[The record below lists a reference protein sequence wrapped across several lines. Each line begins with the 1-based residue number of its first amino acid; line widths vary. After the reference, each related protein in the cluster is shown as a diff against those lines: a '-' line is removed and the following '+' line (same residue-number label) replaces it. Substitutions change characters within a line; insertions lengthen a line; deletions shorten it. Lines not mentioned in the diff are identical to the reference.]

1 MSFIATINFRLAGI
15 PCLIG
20 VTEFHKV
27 APWKGSAASCP
38 SSDDWYGYTTVEFEV
53 LDCRGRP
60 APWLEKKLTKDTA
73 ADIKAAIHEY
83 FKEESNDC

>member
-1 MSFIATINFRLAGI
+1 MKYVAQIPSRVAGI

-38 SSDDWYGYTTVEFEV
+38 SSDDWYGYIDIEFEV
-53 LDCRGRP
+53 LDRRGRP
-60 APWLEKKLTKDTA
+60 APWLEKKMNR
-73 ADIKAAIHEY
+73 ADIKAEIHEY
-83 FKEESNDC
+83 FREENNDY

>member
-1 MSFIATINFRLAGI
+1 MKYVAQIPFRVAGI

-38 SSDDWYGYTTVEFEV
+38 SSDDWYGYTDIEFEV
-53 LDCRGRP
+53 LDRRGRP
-60 APWLEKKLTKDTA
+60 APWLEKKMNR
-73 ADIKAAIHEY
+73 ADIKAAIHDH
-83 FKEESNDC
+83 FKEENHDY